1 MIDLNVQ
8 GDMVGA
14 GGGHAGG
21 DMRLVADF
29 IKLLN
34 GEPRSISSTVL
45 EDSVS
50 GHLIGFCADRSVAE
64 GRVVEIPTDSW
75 QTAGRAA

>member
-1 MIDLNVQ
+1 
-8 GDMVGA
+8 
-14 GGGHAGG
+14 
-21 DMRLVADF
+21 MRLVADF

-64 GRVVEIPTDSW
+64 GRVVEVDLSRL
-75 QTAGRAA
+75 A